1 VEHEEHLMPDLE
13 AYNELARRWE
23 RIRLDIIEASAQ
35 ADTLMVPVPQ
45 TLARANA
52 DILAFPDQIRAEG
65 ARRAANLAPL
75 TDWLESAGYERHN
88 DEPTP

>member
-52 DILAFPDQIRAEG
+52 DILAFPEQIREVG
-65 ARRAANLAPL
+65 ARRAAEPL
-75 TDWLESAGYERHN
+75 TDWFEAGGYERHN
-88 DEPTP
+88 DEPDQ